1 MSDPITLEQAKA
13 HLRVLHYHEDDYIGA
28 LIPVAVQA
36 VADYIDRPLNHAV
49 CVDLAGNLKAPL
61 RHAMLLMIGDLYA
74 NREAQGA
81 ALAVNMTCQNLLN
94 PYRRLGV

>member
-1 MSDPITLEQAKA
+1 MSDPVTLEQAKA
-13 HLRVLHYHEDDYIGA
+13 HLRVLHYYEDDYIAA
-28 LIPVAVQA
+28 LIPVAAQA
-36 VADYIDRPLNHAV
+36 VADYIDRPLDHLI

-81 ALAVNMTCQNLLN
+81 ALAVNITCQNLLAA
-94 PYRRLGV
+94 YRRLGV

>member
-1 MSDPITLEQAKA
+1 MSDPITLVQAKA
-13 HLRVLHYHEDDYIGA
+13 HLRVLHYHEDVYITG

-36 VADYIDRPLNHAV
+36 VADYIDRPLSDAV
-49 CVDLAGNLKAPL
+49 CLDAAGNLKAPL

-94 PYRRLGV
+94 PYRRMGV